1 MDSMGIYEIEMT
13 IRGRKFV
20 HPVTVVEDLNNNIL
34 GIDFMHQHKLNYDAH
49 SKQITFAHM
58 LTNALYSIKEVT
70 IPALSSMMVTTK
82 YKDLTSETA
91 QPVATITAPQH
102 PTISGIPAWVTL
114 DNYKNCKLI
123 IDNCAPYD
131 ISIPRNEVLGVL
143 EFESEQCVPL
153 NEDTV
158 ASIIADIE
166 QKFPKVPKKHFS
178 HDDIAKK
185 ANLNVP
191 PEVKQKNIDILYK
204 HQAAISMNKMD
215 LSCVKN
221 FTHKIHLKD
230 NNPVYRKQFKIPEAH
245 QNFIEAT
252 LDEWL
257 KLGVVKR
264 SNSLYNSPFFCVPKK
279 QGQGLHIVQDFREL
293 NNHSHIDKYS
303 MKEITECIGDIRQF
317 SQLLTSHRVFGKC
330 NLMRTHNPS
339 LHSLFLVKD
348 NTTGSL
354 LPWAYLAVQQVFSA
368 LWRQYS
374 GILAMFWSTLMM
386 CFCTPPPMRNT

>member
-20 HPVTVVEDLNNNIL
+20 HPVTIVEDLNDNIL
-34 GIDFMHQHKLNYDAH
+34 GIDFMHQHKLNYDST

-58 LTNALYSIKEVT
+58 LTNALYAVKEVT

-82 YKDLTSETA
+82 YKGLTSETA
-91 QPVATITAPQH
+91 QPIAAIHAPQH
-102 PTISGIPAWVTL
+102 PTISGMPAWVTL
-114 DNYKNCKLI
+114 NNYKNSKLI

-131 ISIPRNEVLGVL
+131 IVLPRNEIL
-143 EFESEQCVPL
+143 EFESEQCQPL

-158 ASIIADIE
+158 ASIISNIE

-178 HDDIAKK
+178 YAEIEQK

-191 PEVKQKNIDILYK
+191 DELKQRYIDILFK
-204 HQAAISMNKMD
+204 HQAAISTSKMV
-215 LSCVKN
+215 LGRAKN

-257 KLGVVKR
+257 KLGVVK
-264 SNSLYNSPFFCVPKK
+264 
-279 QGQGLHIVQDFREL
+279 
-293 NNHSHIDKYS
+293 
-303 MKEITECIGDIRQF
+303 
-317 SQLLTSHRVFGKC
+317 
-330 NLMRTHNPS
+330 
-339 LHSLFLVKD
+339 
-348 NTTGSL
+348 
-354 LPWAYLAVQQVFSA
+354 
-368 LWRQYS
+368 
-374 GILAMFWSTLMM
+374 
-386 CFCTPPPMRNT
+386 